1 MKRLIGL
8 CLAMVLLFSFASASE
23 YSSLSDADLRAQ
35 FDAIRNELME
45 RGLIA
50 AKNTVLFDQEGI
62 KIYINDAPYV
72 EESMFMGKQLIIPVI
87 IVNDSEQSID
97 IIATD
102 SSVNGWTTD
111 AYISGEVPKGKKA
124 KSQFKFELEDTDV
137 STMEDFVD
145 AEFSL
150 RVYDGTAW
158 KEITTTAEPIVVYA
172 SK

>member
-62 KIYINDAPYV
+62 KI
-72 EESMFMGKQLIIPVI
+72 FHQ
-87 IVNDSEQSID
+87 
-97 IIATD
+97 
-102 SSVNGWTTD
+102 
-111 AYISGEVPKGKKA
+111 
-124 KSQFKFELEDTDV
+124 
-137 STMEDFVD
+137 
-145 AEFSL
+145 
-150 RVYDGTAW
+150 
-158 KEITTTAEPIVVYA
+158 
-172 SK
+172 